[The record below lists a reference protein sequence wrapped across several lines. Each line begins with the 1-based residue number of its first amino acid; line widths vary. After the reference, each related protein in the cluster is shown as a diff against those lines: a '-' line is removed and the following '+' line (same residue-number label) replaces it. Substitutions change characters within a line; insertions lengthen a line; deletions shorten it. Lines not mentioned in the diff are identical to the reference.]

1 MARDHT
7 KLRFFPIAD
16 ELTLRV
22 YRITEALPSSER
34 YGLQSQLRRAAVS
47 AVTNIVEGACRHTDK
62 AYSQFLEVAL
72 GSASEVRYLLELC
85 VRLRLANGDAVKP
98 LVDDYSI
105 VIRGLQALI
114 TTIDATNRRKLNAE
128 S

>member
-22 YRITEALPSSER
+22 YRITESLPTAER

-47 AVTNIVEGACRHTDK
+47 AVTNIVEGACRNTDK
-62 AYSQFLEVAL
+62 AYCRFLEIAL
-72 GSASEVRYLLELC
+72 GSASEVRYLLSLC
-85 VRLRLANGDAVKP
+85 GRLRLANGEAVKP

-114 TTIDATNRRKLNAE
+114 TKIGESQRQKAE
-128 S
+128 TED